1 MPATRLDAL
10 IAGRENCI
18 AIEIH
23 KKTLCD
29 AILQA
34 DMRALLFDRS
44 RRRKIRAAV
53 PADFTVTKVTPGC
66 HRPRYYGGHDP
77 FMAKLPG
84 GGGSGRYDR
93 ARNADRSPGHVMVV
107 RISRSALAP
116 WN

>member
-84 GGGSGRYDR
+84 GGGSGRY
-93 ARNADRSPGHVMVV
+93 AIVLATLIVHLVTSWW
-107 RISRSALAP
+107 SASAALH
-116 WN
+116 